1 MNVTLARKFKSMYRK
16 EKISAFIFTFGA
28 MDAILGGFS
37 EHWTLLSLGILFVI
51 IGGWMRWLQVQKT
64 EKKVSLSTPRRYL
77 TPSPRDLPLLPPLKR
92 KRDYLS

>member
-1 MNVTLARKFKSMYRK
+1 MNVTLARKFKSIYRK

-37 EHWTLLSLGILFVI
+37 ERWTLLSLGILLVI
-51 IGGWMRWLQVQKT
+51 IASWMRWLQVQKT
-64 EKKVSLSTPRRYL
+64 KKTLAFNSPRRYL
-77 TPSPRDLPLLPPLKR
+77 NPSRSDLTPLPPLKR

>member
-1 MNVTLARKFKSMYRK
+1 MNVTLARKFKSIYRK

-37 EHWTLLSLGILFVI
+37 ERWTLLSLGVLLVI
-51 IGGWMRWLQVQKT
+51 IGGWMRWLQIQKT
-64 EKKVSLSTPRRYL
+64 KKAVTFNSPRRYL
-77 TPSPRDLPLLPPLKR
+77 NPSRSDLTPLPPLKR

>member
-1 MNVTLARKFKSMYRK
+1 MNVTLARKFKSIYRK
-16 EKISAFIFTFGA
+16 EKISAFIFTLGA

-37 EHWTLLSLGILFVI
+37 ERWTLLSLGILLVI

-64 EKKVSLSTPRRYL
+64 NKTVSLSTPRRYL
-77 TPSPRDLPLLPPLKR
+77 PPSRSDLTPLPALKR

>member
-1 MNVTLARKFKSMYRK
+1 MNVTLARKFKSVYRK

-37 EHWTLLSLGILFVI
+37 ESWTLLSLGILLVLV
-51 IGGWMRWLQVQKT
+51 GSWMRWLQVQKT
-64 EKKVSLSTPRRYL
+64 EKAVSVPTPRRYL
-77 TPSPRDLPLLPPLKR
+77 TPSGSDLTPLPSLKR